1 MTSPRLYVFA
11 ACFAALTL
19 ANAARADDSA
29 DIAAIMATG
38 DKFLANAEN
47 ALPQLTDQLLAQM
60 QRSRPTTY
68 LEIKNKGEGGLARFK
83 EIVREEYLEV
93 VKAQTEGLDAKI
105 AALLTQ
111 SMTADELAQTKAFL
125 SSPAGTK
132 YLDVFQDS
140 QAELQGYVER
150 AGAITATTAADRA
163 IARAK
168 KDMF

>member
-93 VKAQTEGLDAKI
+93 V
-105 AALLTQ
+105 
-111 SMTADELAQTKAFL
+111 
-125 SSPAGTK
+125 
-132 YLDVFQDS
+132 
-140 QAELQGYVER
+140 
-150 AGAITATTAADRA
+150 
-163 IARAK
+163 
-168 KDMF
+168 